1 MNLIHEYTKNAN
13 PDMTAVPPGVF
24 PPSLYEECSESK
36 ILPLDTRSTLKTEYP
51 ATAPNLLASFV
62 KILPQESLECSAQCT
77 SHLFYVI
84 RGSGLVTTT
93 DWSSNWEEGD
103 LFVCPGNDY
112 VFLFCKDPKDAVLY
126 WVCDSPL
133 LQYLGVR
140 LATEKFTT
148 TFFKKEL
155 LYQHLKEVRH
165 DENHHNRNRI
175 GILMS
180 NEKTDSSTRTIT
192 HVLWSLLNIL
202 PKHSAQRPHRHNS
215 VALDLCVSGGS
226 EDVYTLMGPELDDDG
241 WVKDP
246 LRINWISGGVFIT
259 PPGWY
264 HSHHN
269 DSDEDAIVL
278 PIQDAGLYTYQR
290 TLNIQFA

>member
-1 MNLIHEYTKNAN
+1 M
-13 PDMTAVPPGVF
+13 
-24 PPSLYEECSESK
+24 
-36 ILPLDTRSTLKTEYP
+36 
-51 ATAPNLLASFV
+51 
-62 KILPQESLECSAQCT
+62 
-77 SHLFYVI
+77 
-84 RGSGLVTTT
+84 
-93 DWSSNWEEGD
+93 
-103 LFVCPGNDY
+103 VCPGNEHV
-112 VFLFCKDPKDAVLY
+112 VFYGRGIVY

-133 LQYLGVR
+133 LQYLGVQ
-140 LATEKFTT
+140 LTTEKFNM

-155 LYQHLKEVRH
+155 LYQRLMEVRH
-165 DENHHNRNRI
+165 DENHHDRNRI
-175 GILMS
+175 GILLS

-202 PKHSAQRPHRHNS
+202 PQHSVQRPHRHNS

-226 EDVYTLMGPELDDDG
+226 EEVYTLMGPELGEDG

-246 LRINWISGGVFIT
+246 LRIHWISGGVFIT

-269 DSDEDAIVL
+269 DSDTDAIVL

-290 TLNIQFA
+290 TLDIQFA

>member
-1 MNLIHEYTKNAN
+1 MNLIYEYTQNAN
-13 PDMTAVPPGVF
+13 PDMTSVPPGIF
-24 PPSLYEECSESK
+24 PPTLYEECSTSM
-36 ILPLDTRSTLKTEYP
+36 IIPLDTRSTLKTDYP
-51 ATAPNLLASFV
+51 ATAPNLLAHFV
-62 KILPQESLECSAQCT
+62 KILPREHVECSAQCT
-77 SHLFYVI
+77 SHLFFVM
-84 RGSGLVTTT
+84 RGSGVLTTSKGSF
-93 DWSSNWEEGD
+93 DWKEGD
-103 LFVCPGNDY
+103 LFVCPGNEHVVFY
-112 VFLFCKDPKDAVLY
+112 VEDKESILY

-155 LYQHLKEVRH
+155 LYQRLMEVRH
-165 DENHHNRNRI
+165 DENHHDRNRI

-202 PKHSAQRPHRHNS
+202 PKHTVQRPHRHNS

-226 EDVYTLMGPELDDDG
+226 EDVYTLMGPELGEDG

-246 LRINWISGGVFIT
+246 LRIHWISGGVFIT

-269 DSDEDAIVL
+269 DSDTDAIVL